1 MLDEPLS
8 INKWLHITETQ
19 MQKAQAL
26 WGEAS
31 LINGGKNGDEVAAEK
46 ARFFKALEATAAPT
60 AHREPKPPRLNKS
73 KTTKDERRAKRK
85 AQRHARKRA

>member
-1 MLDEPLS
+1 
-8 INKWLHITETQ
+8 

-26 WGEAS
+26 WGEAG
-31 LINGGKNGDEVAAEK
+31 LIRGGKADEEIAAEK
-46 ARFFKALEATAAPT
+46 ARFFKAMEAHNAQPVLRA
-60 AHREPKPPRLNKS
+60 PKPPRLNKS